1 MTDFENSSFIR
12 KGDNLYTNRTSA
24 IGTAVGL
31 SSIGG
36 KTGIATD
43 GSRAAKSAAY
53 SIMGALS
60 AASSRVWN
68 FGESFYAQFQYLV
81 KFCSLDSG
89 IFISRKNAQ
98 TVIRICGKNGL
109 PISIN
114 AQNELEGIMNN
125 SKCLEDKLASY
136 GEISEMHG
144 VSMMYLRQL
153 LRQARGELKDISCFV
168 KCRNDKI
175 SSLMEDCLYRLEC
188 KQGDEMTLKI
198 NNDGKSLSV
207 FHRDCGWLGFDRIS
221 AILVKHEA
229 QGGNDIAVPFN
240 SPLVLSEIAENEG
253 VRVYKYS
260 LFDTEIPADIQRTV
274 DNCTFLTDG
283 LFAAIRLL
291 WVICDTG
298 KSVARLSGELPDFYV
313 SRKITDSPFDASTFS
328 HECEKNGIIIKNGT
342 AILDYPRGRATV
354 IPSRT
359 GNKIHIMSE
368 AANYEFSKEICDI
381 TRERFINLSIDTNGK
396 K

>member
-1 MTDFENSSFIR
+1 MTDFDNSSFIC
-12 KGDNLYTNRTSA
+12 KGDKLYTNDISA

-31 SSIGG
+31 SGIGK
-36 KTGIATD
+36 KTGVATD

-60 AASSRVWN
+60 SASSRVWD

-114 AQNELEGIMNN
+114 AQNEIESIMNN
-125 SKCLEDKLASY
+125 SKFLEDKPAFC

-144 VSMMYLRQL
+144 VGMMYLRQL
-153 LRQARGELKDISCFV
+153 LRQARGELKNISCFV

-188 KQGDEMTLKI
+188 RQGDEMTLKI

-207 FHRDCGWLGFDRIS
+207 FHRDCGWLSFDRIS
-221 AILVKHEA
+221 AILVKYET
-229 QGGNDIAVPFN
+229 QSGNDIAVPFN
-240 SPLVLSEIAENEG
+240 SPFALSEIAENEG
-253 VRVYKYS
+253 AKVYRYS
-260 LFDTEIPADIQRTV
+260 LFDTEMPADIQRVV

-283 LFAAIRLL
+283 LFAAIKLL
-291 WVICDTG
+291 WAICDAG
-298 KSVARLSGELPDFYV
+298 KSVAKLSSELPDFYV
-313 SRKITDSPFDASTFS
+313 SRKITDSPFDASNFS
-328 HECEKNGIIIKNGT
+328 RECKKNGIIIKNGV
-342 AILDYPRGRATV
+342 AILDYPKGRATV
-354 IPSRT
+354 TPSRT

-368 AANYEFSKEICDI
+368 AANYEISKEICDI
-381 TRERFINLSIDTNGK
+381 TMERFINQSIDTNGK
-396 K
+396 

>member
-1 MTDFENSSFIR
+1 MTDFENSSFMY
-12 KGDNLYTNRTSA
+12 KGDSLYTNYASA

-114 AQNELEGIMNN
+114 AQNELESIIMNN
-125 SKCLEDKLASY
+125 SKFLEDKPASF

-144 VSMMYLRQL
+144 VGMMYLRQL

-188 KQGDEMTLKI
+188 RQGDEMTLKI

-207 FHRDCGWLGFDRIS
+207 FHRDCGWIGFDRIS

-229 QGGNDIAVPFN
+229 QNGNDIAVPFN

-253 VRVYKYS
+253 VRVCKYS
-260 LFDTEIPADIQRTV
+260 PFDTEIPADIQRTV

-291 WVICDTG
+291 WTICDTG

-313 SRKITDSPFDASTFS
+313 SRKITDSPFDASSFNR
-328 HECEKNGIIIKNGT
+328 ECEKNGIIIKNGT
-342 AILDYPRGRATV
+342 AILDYPKGRATV
-354 IPSRT
+354 TPSRT

-396 K
+396 

>member
-1 MTDFENSSFIR
+1 MSDFENSSFIC
-12 KGDNLYTNRTSA
+12 KGNDLYTNHASA

-36 KTGIATD
+36 KTGVATD

-89 IFISRKNAQ
+89 IFINRKNAQ
-98 TVIRICGKNGL
+98 TIIRICGKNGL

-125 SKCLEDKLASY
+125 SKFLEDKPASF

-144 VSMMYLRQL
+144 VGMMYLRQL

-188 KQGDEMTLKI
+188 RQGDEMTLKI

-260 LFDTEIPADIQRTV
+260 PFDTEIPADIQRTV

-291 WVICDTG
+291 WTICDTG
-298 KSVARLSGELPDFYV
+298 KSAARLSGELPDFYV
-313 SRKITDSPFDASTFS
+313 SRKITDSPFNASSFS
-328 HECEKNGIIIKNGT
+328 RECEKNGIIVKNGT
-342 AILDYPRGRATV
+342 AILDYPTGRATV
-354 IPSRT
+354 TPSRT

-396 K
+396 

>member
-1 MTDFENSSFIR
+1 MHDFENSSFIC
-12 KGDNLYTNRTSA
+12 KGDNLYTNYASA

-36 KTGIATD
+36 KTGLATD

-125 SKCLEDKLASY
+125 REFLEDKPASF

-144 VSMMYLRQL
+144 VGMMYLRQL

-188 KQGDEMTLKI
+188 RQGDEMTLKI

-229 QGGNDIAVPFN
+229 QNDNDIAVPFN
-240 SPLVLSEIAENEG
+240 LPLVLSKIAEKEG

-260 LFDTEIPADIQRTV
+260 PFDTEIPADIQRTV

-291 WVICDTG
+291 WTICDTG

-313 SRKITDSPFDASTFS
+313 SRKITDSPFNASSFS
-328 HECEKNGIIIKNGT
+328 RECEKNGIIIKNGI
-342 AILDYPRGRATV
+342 AILDYPKGRATV
-354 IPSRT
+354 TPSRT

-381 TRERFINLSIDTNGK
+381 TRERFINLSIDTNDK
-396 K
+396 

>member
-1 MTDFENSSFIR
+1 MSDFENSSFIC
-12 KGDNLYTNRTSA
+12 KGNDLYTNYASA

-36 KTGIATD
+36 KTGVATD

-89 IFISRKNAQ
+89 IFIRRKNAQ

-125 SKCLEDKLASY
+125 SKFLEEKPASC

-144 VSMMYLRQL
+144 VGMMYLRQL

-188 KQGDEMTLKI
+188 RQGDEMTLKI

-240 SPLVLSEIAENEG
+240 SPLVLSEIAEKEG

-260 LFDTEIPADIQRTV
+260 PFDAEISADIQRTV

-291 WVICDTG
+291 WTICDTG

-313 SRKITDSPFDASTFS
+313 SRKITDSPFDASSFS
-328 HECEKNGIIIKNGT
+328 RECEKNGIVIKNGT
-342 AILDYPRGRATV
+342 AILDYPKGRATV
-354 IPSRT
+354 TPSRT

-396 K
+396 

>member
-1 MTDFENSSFIR
+1 MSDFENSSFIC
-12 KGDNLYTNRTSA
+12 KGNDLYTNYASA

-36 KTGIATD
+36 KTGVATD

-125 SKCLEDKLASY
+125 SKFLEDKPASF

-144 VSMMYLRQL
+144 VGMMYLRQL

-188 KQGDEMTLKI
+188 RQGDEMTLKI

-229 QGGNDIAVPFN
+229 QNGNDIAVPFN

-260 LFDTEIPADIQRTV
+260 PFDTEIPADIQRTV

-291 WVICDTG
+291 WAICDTG
-298 KSVARLSGELPDFYV
+298 KSVAKLSSELPDFYV
-313 SRKITDSPFDASTFS
+313 SRKITDSPFNASSFS
-328 HECEKNGIIIKNGT
+328 RECEKNGIIVKNGT
-342 AILDYPRGRATV
+342 AILDYPTGRATV
-354 IPSRT
+354 TPSRT

-381 TRERFINLSIDTNGK
+381 TRECFINLSIDTNGK
-396 K
+396 